1 MQGKPK
7 LFVYKKGLFIDKKGL
22 FVDKKQPK
30 TATKPPTG
38 GTGQRAPRAQTR
50 NRRASGRAH
59 APDTPRK
66 HQKPAATSVGAGSW

>member
-7 LFVYKKGLFIDKKGL
+7 LFVDKKGLFVDKKGL

-30 TATKPPTG
+30 TATKPPLG

-59 APDTPRK
+59 APDTPGK
-66 HQKPAATSVGAGSW
+66 HQKPAATQVGAGSW

>member
-7 LFVYKKGLFIDKKGL
+7 LFVDKKGLFVDKKGL

-30 TATKPPTG
+30 TAKKPPTG
-38 GTGQRAPRAQTR
+38 GTGQRAPRAQKR

-66 HQKPAATSVGAGSW
+66 HQKPATALAGAGSW